1 MEFYI
6 IDFYAEKTKQYKK
19 IKKTK
24 ADIYSTKEISLFGP
38 LQLSSAED
46 NSREILKLQKDM

>member
-6 IDFYAEKTKQYKK
+6 IDFHSEKTKQYKK
-19 IKKTK
+19 IKTIK

-38 LQLSSAED
+38 LQLPSAED
-46 NSREILKLQKDM
+46 NSRKILKLQKDM